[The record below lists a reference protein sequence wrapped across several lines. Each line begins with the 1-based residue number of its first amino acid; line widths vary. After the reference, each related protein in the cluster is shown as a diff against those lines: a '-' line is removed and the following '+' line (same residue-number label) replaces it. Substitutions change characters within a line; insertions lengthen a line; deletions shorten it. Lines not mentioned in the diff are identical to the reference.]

1 MAVTLGTLLVKLEAH
16 TSGFSKGMKDM
27 RNLSFSSARDISNSL
42 GSIGRALKG
51 LDFSTPA
58 GSAKAF
64 GVIGTVVGAGIGAI
78 ATAAVA
84 AGAATAKM
92 AVESAQAADKLNNL
106 AQSTG
111 VSVEFLSRLQYAAKL
126 ADTDVTVLA
135 KGVQK
140 MERAMFEAATG
151 GKEAAEGFNVLGV
164 AVKNAATGDL
174 RSAEEVFKDVAN
186 KLGTMEDGALKTA
199 VAQKIF
205 GRAGADLIPV
215 MNQLGGSINEV
226 FQESDRL
233 GVTLS
238 TKAAQAADRFTDNIE
253 KLKSSMTGFS
263 NRVMSGSIDALEE
276 LSKFLLDFVTKSQSA
291 VAVAD
296 ALSESLKFMASA
308 AVIAASRFADLI
320 NSIQTMNRIQAN
332 LQFGNFNL
340 KEVNK
345 ALDDYN
351 AQLKETARN
360 ENRALAAI
368 NKKQTPAD
376 VFFSNVQSGSSD
388 SKTGKTPSLGGTTGR
403 GLAGEAREANKSLA
417 EGVELLRQ
425 YRSDAL
431 SVVDPVA
438 SIGAKWD
445 ENVAKLEAL
454 ATKVPSLRGEISKVI
469 DLNKQAKLIQVE
481 KEDLELLDAA
491 NRSVE
496 EYVKSIESI
505 PQFVAPEIALPELK
519 TDIFGARIQELQ
531 ERFGEAAKGTEE
543 FGRAQTEAFNAGLT
557 AEQKYALG
565 IEQLNLLLDES
576 VDGQRARTRLEHE
589 LSEQRIRD
597 IGEELLAT
605 RNFVDG
611 AKAAFMD
618 YAHSAKNAAE
628 NAYRAFQSSFQ
639 SIEDGLTDL
648 LSGEKVDFSSI
659 ESGILKEFN
668 RALVV
673 KPGLGTITA
682 KIGDLF
688 GLDTSAL
695 SKPDGTAGNPIHTVM
710 DNFGGLSFDEINQ
723 GFSDAALEI
732 STEFGGVI
740 DNTDAGFQG
749 VIANTDSGFS
759 GVVSKIGSAL
769 NSVFGGGKS
778 GGSGVEG
785 IISGIAGMFM
795 GGGAST
801 FAFSGG
807 GDALMNSG
815 LGDFT
820 GTGGGWD
827 MLFADGGVTNRPAIF
842 GEAGPE
848 AAVPLPDGRSIP
860 VKLSGGGDTPKVDV
874 HMTFNN
880 ADRSVDF
887 RMAGS
892 QAGAAAHAEFM
903 RNYRRNGKG

>member
-1 MAVTLGTLLVKLEAH
+1 
-16 TSGFSKGMKDM
+16 
-27 RNLSFSSARDISNSL
+27 
-42 GSIGRALKG
+42 
-51 LDFSTPA
+51 
-58 GSAKAF
+58 
-64 GVIGTVVGAGIGAI
+64 
-78 ATAAVA
+78 
-84 AGAATAKM
+84 
-92 AVESAQAADKLNNL
+92 
-106 AQSTG
+106 
-111 VSVEFLSRLQYAAKL
+111 
-126 ADTDVTVLA
+126 
-135 KGVQK
+135 
-140 MERAMFEAATG
+140 
-151 GKEAAEGFNVLGV
+151 
-164 AVKNAATGDL
+164 
-174 RSAEEVFKDVAN
+174 
-186 KLGTMEDGALKTA
+186 
-199 VAQKIF
+199 
-205 GRAGADLIPV
+205 
-215 MNQLGGSINEV
+215 
-226 FQESDRL
+226 
-233 GVTLS
+233 
-238 TKAAQAADRFTDNIE
+238 
-253 KLKSSMTGFS
+253 
-263 NRVMSGSIDALEE
+263 
-276 LSKFLLDFVTKSQSA
+276 
-291 VAVAD
+291 
-296 ALSESLKFMASA
+296 MASA

-320 NSIQTMNRIQAN
+320 NSIQTMNRVQAN

-388 SKTGKTPSLGGTTGR
+388 AKTGKTPSLGGSTGR

-425 YRSDAL
+425 YRGDAL
-431 SVVDPVA
+431 AVVDPVA

-454 ATKVPSLRGEISKVI
+454 ATKVPSLRGEIAKVI

-505 PQFVAPEIALPELK
+505 PQFVAPTIAIPELK
-519 TDIFGARIQELQ
+519 TDIFGARLQELR
-531 ERFGEAAKGTEE
+531 ERFGEAARGTEE
-543 FGRAQTEAFNAGLT
+543 FGRAQTEAFNAALT
-557 AEQKYALG
+557 AEQKYELG
-565 IEQLNLLLDES
+565 IAQLNLLLDES

-628 NAYRAFQSSFQ
+628 NAYKAFQSSFQ
-639 SIEDGLTDL
+639 SIDDGLTDL

-673 KPGLGTITA
+673 KPLMGSLTSS
-682 KIGDLF
+682 IGKLF
-688 GLDTSAL
+688 NIDTDAL
-695 SKPDGTAGNPIHTVM
+695 SKPDGTASNRIHTSTVLE
-710 DNFGGLSFDEINQ
+710 NFGGLGFDEINQ
-723 GFSDAALEI
+723 GFSDTALEI

-740 DNTDAGFQG
+740 DNTDAGFQR

-769 NSVFGGGKS
+769 NSVFGGGKG

-795 GGGAST
+795 GGAGGAPVFS
-801 FAFSGG
+801 FSGG

-848 AAVPLPDGRSIP
+848 AAVPLPDGRNIP
-860 VKLSGGGDTPKVDV
+860 VKLMGGGDTPKVDV

>member
-126 ADTDVTVLA
+126 ADTDVNVLA

-164 AVKNAATGDL
+164 AIKNAATGDL

-320 NSIQTMNRIQAN
+320 NSIQTMNRVQAN

-345 ALDDYN
+345 ALDDYKRELDEI
-351 AQLKETARN
+351 AKR

-376 VFFSNVQSGSSD
+376 IFFSNVQSGSSD
-388 SKTGKTPSLGGTTGR
+388 AKTGKTPSLGGTTGR

-425 YRSDAL
+425 YRGDAL
-431 SVVDPVA
+431 AVVDPVA

-496 EYVKSIESI
+496 DYVKSIESI
-505 PQFVAPEIALPELK
+505 PQFVAPEIVLPELK

-543 FGRAQTEAFNAGLT
+543 FGRAQTEAFNAALT
-557 AEQKYALG
+557 AEQKYELG
-565 IEQLNLLLDES
+565 IAQLNLLLDDS
-576 VDGQRARTRLEHE
+576 VDGQRARTRIEHE

-648 LSGEKVDFSSI
+648 LSGEKVDLSSI

-673 KPGLGTITA
+673 KPVLGTITA

-710 DNFGGLSFDEINQ
+710 DNFGGMSFDEINQ

-740 DNTDAGFQG
+740 DNTDAGFRR
-749 VIANTDSGFS
+749 VINNTDSGFR
-759 GVVSKIGSAL
+759 GVMSKISSAINGL
-769 NSVFGGGKS
+769 FGGKS
-778 GGSGVEG
+778 GGGFES
-785 IISGIAGMFM
+785 IIGGIAGLLS
-795 GGGAST
+795 GGGIPS
-801 FAFSGG
+801 FSFSGG
-807 GDALMNSG
+807 GDALMSSG

-820 GTGGGWD
+820 GTGPGWD
-827 MLFADGGVTNRPAIF
+827 QLFAGGGVTNRPAIF

-892 QAGAAAHAEFM
+892 QAGAAAHAEFV

>member
-126 ADTDVTVLA
+126 ADTDVNVLA

-320 NSIQTMNRIQAN
+320 NSIQTMNRVQAN

-345 ALDDYN
+345 ALDDYKRELDEI
-351 AQLKETARN
+351 AKR

-376 VFFSNVQSGSSD
+376 IFFSNVQSGSSD
-388 SKTGKTPSLGGTTGR
+388 AKTGKTPSLGGTTGR

-425 YRSDAL
+425 YRGDAL
-431 SVVDPVA
+431 AVVDPVA

-496 EYVKSIESI
+496 DYVKSIESI
-505 PQFVAPEIALPELK
+505 PQFVAPEIVLPELK

-543 FGRAQTEAFNAGLT
+543 FGRAQTEAFNAALT
-557 AEQKYALG
+557 AEQKYELG
-565 IEQLNLLLDES
+565 IAQLNLLLDDS
-576 VDGQRARTRLEHE
+576 VDGQRARTRIEHE

-648 LSGEKVDFSSI
+648 LSGEKVDLSSI

-673 KPGLGTITA
+673 KPVLGTITA

-710 DNFGGLSFDEINQ
+710 DNFGGMSFDEINQ

-740 DNTDAGFQG
+740 DNTDAGFRR
-749 VIANTDSGFS
+749 VINNTDSGFR
-759 GVVSKIGSAL
+759 GVMSKISSAINGL
-769 NSVFGGGKS
+769 FGGKS
-778 GGSGVEG
+778 GGGFES
-785 IISGIAGMFM
+785 IIGGIAGLLS
-795 GGGAST
+795 GGGIPS
-801 FAFSGG
+801 FSFSGG
-807 GDALMNSG
+807 GDALMSSG

-820 GTGGGWD
+820 GTGPGWD
-827 MLFADGGVTNRPAIF
+827 QLFAGGGVTNRPAIF

-892 QAGAAAHAEFM
+892 QAGAAAHAEFV

>member
-16 TSGFSKGMKDM
+16 TSGFSKGMTDM
-27 RNLSFSSARDISNSL
+27 KNLSFRSAKDIEQSL

-51 LDFSTPA
+51 LDFSNA
-58 GSAKAF
+58 ANSAKSF
-64 GVIGTVVGAGIGAI
+64 GVIGTIVGAGIGAI

-92 AVESAQAADKLNNL
+92 AVDSADAADKLNNM

-111 VSVEFLSRLQYAAKL
+111 VSVEFMSRLQYAAKL
-126 ADTDVTVLA
+126 ADTDVSALA

-140 MERAMFEAATG
+140 MQSAMYDAANGMKDAATAFHG
-151 GKEAAEGFNVLGV
+151 LGV
-164 AVKNAATGDL
+164 EIQDSSGAL
-174 RSAEEVFKDVAN
+174 RDPERVFAEIVQ
-186 KLGTMEDGALKTA
+186 KLGQMEDGAYKTA
-199 VAQKIF
+199 IAQKIF
-205 GRAGADLIPV
+205 WRSGAQLIPV
-215 MNQLGGSINEV
+215 INQLGGSIEDV
-226 FQESDRL
+226 FHEADRL

-263 NRVMSGSIDALEE
+263 NRVMAGSIDALEE

-320 NSIQTMNRIQAN
+320 NSIQTMNRVQAN

-345 ALDDYN
+345 ALGDYKRELDEI
-351 AQLKETARN
+351 AKR

-376 VFFSNVQSGSSD
+376 IFFSNVQSGSSD
-388 SKTGKTPSLGGTTGR
+388 AKTGKQPSVGGAHGMGGMAR
-403 GLAGEAREANKSLA
+403 MAREANKSLA

-425 YRSDAL
+425 YRGDAL
-431 SVVDPVA
+431 AVVDPVA

-496 EYVKSIESI
+496 DYVKSIESI
-505 PQFVAPEIALPELK
+505 PQFVAPTIAIPELK
-519 TDIFGARIQELQ
+519 TDIFGARLQELQ
-531 ERFGEAAKGTEE
+531 ERFGEAARGTEE

-557 AEQKYALG
+557 AEHKYELG
-565 IEQLNLLLDES
+565 IAQLNLLLDDS

-648 LSGEKVDFSSI
+648 LSGEKVDLSSI

-673 KPGLGTITA
+673 KPVLGTITA

-710 DNFGGLSFDEINQ
+710 DNFGGLSFNEINQ

-740 DNTDAGFQG
+740 DNTDAGFQR
-749 VIANTDSGFS
+749 VINNTDSGFR
-759 GVVSKIGSAL
+759 GVLSKIGSAVGGL
-769 NSVFGGGKS
+769 FGGKS
-778 GGSGVEG
+778 GGGFESIVG
-785 IISGIAGMFM
+785 GIAGLFS
-795 GGGAST
+795 GGGVPS

-820 GTGGGWD
+820 GTGPGWD
-827 MLFADGGVTNRPAIF
+827 QLFADGGVTNRPAIF

-880 ADRSVDF
+880 ADRNVDF

>member
-27 RNLSFSSARDISNSL
+27 RNLSFSSAKDVERSL
-42 GSIGRALKG
+42 GGIGRALKG
-51 LDFSTPA
+51 LDFSTA
-58 GSAKAF
+58 ASSAKSF

-84 AGAATAKM
+84 AGVATAKM
-92 AVESAQAADKLNNL
+92 AIDSAEAADKLNNL
-106 AQSTG
+106 AQATG
-111 VSVEFLSRLQYAAKL
+111 VSGEFITRLQYAAKL
-126 ADTDVTVLA
+126 ADTDINVLA
-135 KGVQK
+135 NGVQR
-140 MERAMFEAATG
+140 MQRQMYEAATG
-151 GKEAAEGFNVLGV
+151 SKEAAEAFNSLGI
-164 AVKNAATGDL
+164 AVTDATGSL
-174 RSAEEVFKDVAN
+174 RDPEQVFIEMVK
-186 KLGTMEDGALKTA
+186 KLGSMEDGAFK
-199 VAQKIF
+199 VAISQKLM
-205 GRAGADLIPV
+205 GRDASKLIPV
-215 MNQLGGSINEV
+215 MNQLGGSIEEV
-226 FQESDRL
+226 FRESDRL
-233 GVTLS
+233 GNTLS
-238 TKAAQAADRFTDNIE
+238 GSTLAAADRFTDNIE
-253 KLKSSMTGFS
+253 RLKTAMTGFS

-296 ALSESLKFMASA
+296 ALSGSLKFMASA

-320 NSIQTMNRIQAN
+320 NSIQTMNRVQAN

-345 ALDDYN
+345 ALDDYKRELDEI
-351 AQLKETARN
+351 AKR

-376 VFFSNVQSGSSD
+376 IFFSNVQSGSSD

-425 YRSDAL
+425 YRGDAL
-431 SVVDPVA
+431 AVVDPVA

-505 PQFVAPEIALPELK
+505 PQFVAPTIAIPELK
-519 TDIFGARIQELQ
+519 TDIFGARLRELQ

-543 FGRAQTEAFNAGLT
+543 FGRAQTEAFSAALT

-576 VDGQRARTRLEHE
+576 VDGQRARTRIEHE

-628 NAYRAFQSSFQ
+628 NAYKAFQSSFQ

-648 LSGEKVDFSSI
+648 LSGGKVDFSSI

-673 KPGLGTITA
+673 KPILGTITA

-740 DNTDAGFQG
+740 DNTDAGFQR

-759 GVVSKIGSAL
+759 GVVSKIGSAINGL
-769 NSVFGGGKS
+769 FGGKS
-778 GGSGVEG
+778 GGGFES
-785 IISGIAGMFM
+785 IIGGIAGLFS
-795 GGGAST
+795 GGGVPS

-827 MLFADGGVTNRPAIF
+827 TLFADGGVTNRPAIF

-848 AAVPLPDGRSIP
+848 AAVPLPDGRNIP
-860 VKLSGGGDTPKVDV
+860 VKLMGGGDTPKVDV